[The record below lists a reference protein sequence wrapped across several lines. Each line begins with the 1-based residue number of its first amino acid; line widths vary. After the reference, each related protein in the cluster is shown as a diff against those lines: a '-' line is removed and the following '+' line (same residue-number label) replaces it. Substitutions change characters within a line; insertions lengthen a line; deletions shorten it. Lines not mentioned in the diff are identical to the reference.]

1 MYACLYAPGSSP
13 AALLDLALEF
23 SPYVEQSSGDTVIF
37 CIDPLRKLLGSPYQI
52 ASEISRAGYERSL
65 QAHLAIASNPDTAIL
80 LARHTT
86 GVTLIPPGE
95 EQRKLAPL
103 SLAELTTDQA
113 MLDLLL
119 RWGVKSCE
127 DLAVLPEAGV
137 AERLGPGGVY
147 LRNLSLGVLHRPLR
161 ISAETSNYE
170 RRVVLEHPIVLLEP
184 LLFLFSSALAE
195 ICSLLRSQSRAARQL
210 AISMD
215 LEGAK
220 GAAARRQT
228 AKELSGISGGALD
241 TAPVLRE
248 FLQNPGCATV
258 HPPAYRAV
266 LEFPVPLTDHRTM
279 LKLLQ
284 LHLERHPPEAQ
295 IVAFQLRVEPVAPR
309 RVQNGLFLPATPL
322 PDKLQITLA
331 RIAGMLGEEN
341 VGSPQRLNTHRPDA
355 FRMVGLN
362 FQFESKAED
371 VPQGE
376 MLRLVIRIFRPAL
389 EARVRLVEL
398 APKEVRAAG
407 VKGTVMR
414 SAGPWKTSGEWWADT
429 AWSRDE
435 WDVALDDGG
444 LYRIY
449 QEAQTQGWFVQGV
462 YD

>member
-37 CIDPLRKLLGSPYQI
+37 CLDPLRKLLGSPYQI

-65 QAHLAIASNPDTAIL
+65 QANLAIASNPDTAIL
-80 LARHTT
+80 LARHTK

-113 MLDLLL
+113 ILDLLL

-210 AISMD
+210 EISMG
-215 LEGAK
+215 LESAG
-220 GAAARRQT
+220 GAA
-228 AKELSGISGGALD
+228 
-241 TAPVLRE
+241 
-248 FLQNPGCATV
+248 V

-295 IVAFQLRVEPVAPR
+295 IVAFQLRVEPVEPR

-331 RIAGMLGEEN
+331 RIAGMVGEEN

-362 FQFESKAED
+362 FQLESKAED
-371 VPQGE
+371 VLQGE
-376 MLRLVIRIFRPAL
+376 MLRLVIRVFRPAL

-449 QEAQTQGWFVQGV
+449 QEAESHGWFVQGV

>member
-1 MYACLYAPGSSP
+1 MYGPGSGP
-13 AALLDLALEF
+13 GALLDLAFEF
-23 SPYVEQSSGDTVIF
+23 SPYVEQTSGDTVVF

-52 ASEISRAGYERSL
+52 ASEISRAGYERNL
-65 QAHLAIASNPDTAIL
+65 QANLAIASNPNTAIL
-80 LARHTT
+80 LARHTK

-113 MLDLLL
+113 MLDILL
-119 RWGVKSCE
+119 RWGVKTCE
-127 DLAVLPEAGV
+127 DLAVLPEPGV

-170 RRVVLEHPIVLLEP
+170 RRVALEHPIELLEP
-184 LLFLFSSALAE
+184 LLFLFSRELTE
-195 ICSLLRSQSRAARQL
+195 ICSLLRSQARAARL
-210 AISMD
+210 
-215 LEGAK
+215 LEMCMELENAK
-220 GAAARRQT
+220 
-228 AKELSGISGGALD
+228 
-241 TAPVLRE
+241 V
-248 FLQNPGCATV
+248 
-258 HPPAYRAV
+258 YRAV

-284 LHLERHPPEAQ
+284 LHLERHPPNGP
-295 IVAFQLRVEPVAPR
+295 IVAFQLRVEPVEPR
-309 RVQNGLFLPATPL
+309 RVQSGLFLPATPL

-331 RIAGMLGEEN
+331 RIAGMVGEEN

-355 FRMVGLN
+355 FRMAGSN
-362 FQFESKAED
+362 FQVESKAED
-371 VPQGE
+371 VPPPVPFGE

-398 APKEVRAAG
+398 TPKDVRAAG
-407 VKGTVMR
+407 VEGIVMR

-449 QEAQTQGWFVQGV
+449 REAQTREWFVQGV

>member
-13 AALLDLALEF
+13 ATLLDLALEF

-65 QAHLAIASNPDTAIL
+65 QANLAIASNPDTAIL
-80 LARHTT
+80 LARHTK

-95 EQRKLAPL
+95 EPRKLAPL

-113 MLDLLL
+113 ILDLLL

-215 LEGAK
+215 LESAG
-220 GAAARRQT
+220 GAA
-228 AKELSGISGGALD
+228 
-241 TAPVLRE
+241 
-248 FLQNPGCATV
+248 V

-266 LEFPVPLTDHRTM
+266 LEFPVPLTDQRTM

-295 IVAFQLRVEPVAPR
+295 IVAFQLRIEPVEPR

-331 RIAGMLGEEN
+331 RIAGMVGEEN

-362 FQFESKAED
+362 FQGESKAED

-376 MLRLVIRIFRPAL
+376 MLRLVIRVFRPAL

-398 APKEVRAAG
+398 APKEVLAAG

-449 QEAQTQGWFVQGV
+449 QEAQTRGWFVQGV